1 MRIQKADRLGLVYVG
16 VRDSTHTRTRLT
28 ALCPGLPR

>member
-16 VRDSTHTRTRLT
+16 VRDSTRTRLT